1 MKFLYF
7 IQMKSTILGAI
18 VGDVIGSIYEFYPTK
33 DYNFPLFDK
42 RMEITDD
49 SIMTIT
55 VADWLL
61 HTDLSH
67 EALSCK
73 MRLWGNKYPDPLG
86 GYGRQFYAW
95 LKRSYMGAY
104 NSWGNGSAM
113 RVSPIGFAFDELDKV
128 LYYAKISA
136 EVTHNHIEGIKG
148 AQATAAAIFMAR
160 KGINRE
166 LIRNSIS
173 RMFNYNLNL
182 TCNDIRPNYHF
193 QESCQRTV
201 PQSIV
206 AFLDSKNYEDAIRL
220 AVSLG
225 GDADTMGAITGGI
238 AAAFYDMPEE
248 MCQFAMSRIPQDLK
262 EVVIEFESKYGYFS
276 QNSPIFG

>member
-1 MKFLYF
+1 
-7 IQMKSTILGAI
+7 MKSTILGAI
-18 VGDVIGSIYEFYPTK
+18 VGDVIGSIYKFYPTK
-33 DYNFPLFDK
+33 DYNFPFFDE
-42 RMEITDD
+42 RMKITAG
-49 SIMTIT
+49 SVMTIA

-95 LKRSYMGAY
+95 LKRSDMGAY

-166 LIRNSIS
+166 LIRHSIS

-182 TCNDIRPNYHF
+182 TCNDIRPNYYF
-193 QESCQRTV
+193 QGSCQRTV

-225 GDADTMGAITGGI
+225 GDANTMGAITGGI
-238 AAAFYDMPEE
+238 AAYYHMPELE
-248 MCQFAMSRIPQDLK
+248 CRFVMRRIPQDLK
-262 EVVIEFESKYGYFS
+262 EVIIEFESKYGHFLT
-276 QNSPIFG
+276 SPFFYTIL

>member
-1 MKFLYF
+1 MSTNVIFYV
-7 IQMKSTILGAI
+7 MKSTILGAI
-18 VGDVIGSIYEFYPTK
+18 TGDVIGSIYEFCPTK
-33 DYNFPLFDK
+33 DYKFPLFDR

-49 SIMTIT
+49 SIMTIA

-95 LKRSYMGAY
+95 LKRPDVGAY

-113 RVSPIGFAFDELDKV
+113 RVSPVGFAFDELDKV
-128 LYYAKISA
+128 LHYAKISA
-136 EVTHNHIEGIKG
+136 EVTHNHVEGIKG

-160 KGINRE
+160 KGINQE
-166 LIRNSIS
+166 LIRIAIS
-173 RMFNYNLNL
+173 RMFNYNLNF
-182 TCNDIRPNYHF
+182 TCDDIRPNYQF

-238 AAAFYDMPEE
+238 SAAFYNIPEE
-248 MCQFAMSRIPQDLK
+248 IRQFTMSRIPQDLK
-262 EVVIEFESKYGYFS
+262 EVVIEFESKYGC
-276 QNSPIFG
+276 ILR